1 MTKSYKLFILIFLF
15 ITQLAGCA
23 AVGVVAVVSPP
34 LSFADRR
41 STETQIIDQKNEF
54 KAIIEIQETYDDAN
68 VSFVSYNQ
76 TLVITGEIPT
86 EELKIKIETLA
97 KNIDGVKIVKNFLL
111 IGKNSS
117 LRSKGLDVIST
128 TNVKS
133 RLFIKTN
140 KGEYKKKL
148 SPTHIKVF
156 SERQEVYLMGL
167 VTQEEANVAIAI
179 AKSSKGPKNI
189 IPLFLIYETF

>member
-1 MTKSYKLFILIFLF
+1 
-15 ITQLAGCA
+15 LAGCA

-133 RLFIKTN
+133 RLFIKRN

-189 IPLFLIYETF
+189 IPLFEINETF

>member
-76 TLVITGEIPT
+76 TLVITGETPT

-117 LRSKGLDVIST
+117 LWSKGLDVI
-128 TNVKS
+128 
-133 RLFIKTN
+133 
-140 KGEYKKKL
+140 
-148 SPTHIKVF
+148 
-156 SERQEVYLMGL
+156 
-167 VTQEEANVAIAI
+167 
-179 AKSSKGPKNI
+179 
-189 IPLFLIYETF
+189 

>member
-117 LRSKGLDVIST
+117 LRSQGLDLIAT
-128 TNVKS
+128 ANVKS
-133 RLFIKTN
+133 RLFI
-140 KGEYKKKL
+140 
-148 SPTHIKVF
+148 F
-156 SERQEVYLMGL
+156 
-167 VTQEEANVAIAI
+167 
-179 AKSSKGPKNI
+179 NI
-189 IPLFLIYETF
+189 FG